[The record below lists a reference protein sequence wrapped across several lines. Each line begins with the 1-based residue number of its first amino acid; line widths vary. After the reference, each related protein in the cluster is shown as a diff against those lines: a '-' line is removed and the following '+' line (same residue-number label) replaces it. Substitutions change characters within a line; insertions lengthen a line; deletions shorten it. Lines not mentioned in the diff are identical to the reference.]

1 MIIIGEIT
9 SIPSMISSSNKKQ
22 YTHYTYLF
30 KFLTCDSNPIEIIT
44 PISELVLDDN
54 ISDIE
59 TKIKGNSILCNVKL
73 NIKNKNDR
81 KLFSLKI
88 QSIED
93 EIYKLIRKDYKY
105 IQLSNNR
112 GIENIQSKY
121 EMKDTICECINKK
134 KQIIGTLSIMGCI
147 TFQNTFEIIYTL
159 KKIECHDVLDEIF
172 NILLENENLLNI
184 VEEELY
190 DKIENNEDDE
200 ELITICD
207 IKSVKDVE
215 FLQNELNKI
224 INE

>member
-1 MIIIGEIT
+1 LIIFGEIT
-9 SIPSMISSSNKKQ
+9 PIPCIVSSSNKKQ

-30 KFLTCDSNPIEIIT
+30 EFLNNDGNPIEIIT
-44 PISELVLDDN
+44 PISEIVADVN

-73 NIKNKNDR
+73 NIKNKND
-81 KLFSLKI
+81 KNLFSLKI

-93 EIYKLIRKDYKY
+93 EIYKLIRRDYKY
-105 IQLSNNR
+105 IQFSNNR

-121 EMKDTICECINKK
+121 EMKDDICECINKK
-134 KQIIGTLSIMGCI
+134 KQLIGTLSIMGCI

-159 KKIECHDVLDEIF
+159 KKIKCQDVLDEIF
-172 NILLENENLLNI
+172 NILLENEILFNS

-190 DKIENNEDDE
+190 DKIEKNKEGE

-215 FLQNELNKI
+215 FLQNEINKI